1 MSCIV
6 DSAFRSNEPG
16 DHLFIGINRDRSFE
30 EMFSNFTGSFREIMA
45 TVPACKTRRI
55 DSGDG
60 NIFIRRVKQ
69 VHRFPEGQPKI
80 E

>member
-1 MSCIV
+1 
-6 DSAFRSNEPG
+6 
-16 DHLFIGINRDRSFE
+16 
-30 EMFSNFTGSFREIMA
+30 MFSDFTGSFREIMA
-45 TVPACKTRRI
+45 TVPACKTGRI